1 MKLIKNIST
10 AGLVLLLGTAVSVY
24 AQKGHG
30 GGGGGGGGGQKG
42 QQAQRGGGGG
52 GQHQQQAHSS
62 RQSQRTRVA
71 QRSRQPQRT
80 QQARSSR
87 QRTQRASYNHG
98 NNGFHGNGNNGHH
111 YGQIS
116 DVSYRAHFG
125 HDHSFRMMRPQMI
138 DGFNRFQYSGYWFG
152 YNQPWP
158 SDWDRNDHVY
168 VQYVDSSYYL
178 YDLSHRGIH
187 LSLNIF

>member
-1 MKLIKNIST
+1 MKLIKSIST
-10 AGLVLLLGTAVSVY
+10 TGLVLLLGTAVSVY

-30 GGGGGGGGGQKG
+30 GGGQKG
-42 QQAQRGGGGG
+42 EQAQRGGGG

-62 RQSQRTRVA
+62 RQPQRTRVA
-71 QRSRQPQRT
+71 QRSRQPQRIRM
-80 QQARSSR
+80 ARSSR
-87 QRTQRASYNHG
+87 QQTQRASYNHG
-98 NNGFHGNGNNGHH
+98 NNGFHGYGNNGHH

-125 HDHSFRMMRPQMI
+125 HGHSFRMMRPQMI
-138 DGFNRFQYSGYWFG
+138 DGYNRFQYSGYWFG

-158 SDWDRNDHVY
+158 SDWDYNDPVY

-178 YDLSHRGIH
+178 YNLSHPGIH
-187 LSLNIF
+187 ISLNIF